1 MAYGEFGGFLPRE
14 GNYSSPAAYTEAA
27 KAEAYKKSS
36 YLAQMDQFQQE
47 LAESTRRF
55 DITQAWAEKS
65 FGETLEW
72 NKEYG
77 REQIRQGDERLA
89 WDTSYGTQDL
99 ALRGELGR
107 GQLELGRDTLEY
119 NKENAATLAELEGRK
134 LDIESQS
141 VSNQYSLGLGS
152 QGIQKQGL
160 SIQQQGVDEQ
170 GKQNAWERSQGEQ
183 AFDLASPYMVE
194 NASLKNQAWQQRNSA
209 SSVRGTDMG
218 LEEYLNRPYTGGS
231 SSSYSGNQIQQ
242 YSYGGQSYSYGGAS
256 NVPYY
261 SVDDLTWEE

>member
-27 KAEAYKKSS
+27 KAEAYKKAS

-99 ALRGELGR
+99 ALREELGL

-152 QGIQKQGL
+152 QSIQKQSL
-160 SIQQQGVDEQ
+160 SLQQQQLDEQ
-170 GKQNAWERSQGEQ
+170 ATQNAWERSQSES
-183 AFDLASPYMVE
+183 ALDLASPYMVE
-194 NASLKNQAWQQRNSA
+194 NASLKNQALQQSINA
-209 SSVRGTDMG
+209 SSAYSSSAD
-218 LEEYLNRPYTGGS
+218 LDEYLNRPYANTYS
-231 SSSYSGNQIQQ
+231 SSSNTTTSQLYDW
-242 YSYGGQSYSYGGAS
+242 YGGADI
-256 NVPYY
+256 Y
-261 SVDDLTWEE
+261 